1 MIIPNKAKMLQ
12 RLCKE
17 CLATGGTVYF
27 TQTFENEGFVG
38 RVVKF
43 VKPWLRYLTSIDFGD
58 VTFWPEFEET
68 LRMAEVKVCRKETM
82 YKSLFRQHCM
92 VVAVPK

>member
-27 TQTFENEGFVG
+27 TQTFENEVVG
-38 RVVKF
+38 RFVKF

-58 VTFWPEFEET
+58 VTFWPPSELEET
-68 LRMAEVKVCRKETM
+68 LRMAEVKVLSHRND
-82 YKSLFRQHCM
+82 
-92 VVAVPK
+92 V